1 MADRITANDL
11 GNGKFLINFSSE
23 EDLSSVLRRSPF
35 HFNFCMF
42 VFVRWE
48 PIIHDDYPWIIP
60 FKVQVIGLPLH
71 LWTDKN
77 LRNTGARLGNVHV
90 ETLDV
95 AEGRML
101 VDVDSQRPLKF
112 LRKVES
118 KDGDEVTIE
127 IKYEMLFKHCSTCGM
142 LTHEKDHCPSVSDMR
157 SRLQPHTERPGI
169 FTRMQLPQE

>member
-1 MADRITANDL
+1 
-11 GNGKFLINFSSE
+11 
-23 EDLSSVLRRSPF
+23 
-35 HFNFCMF
+35 MF
-42 VFVRWE
+42 VLVRWE
-48 PIIHDDYPWIIP
+48 PIVHDDYPWIIP
-60 FKVQVIGLPLH
+60 FKVRVIGLPLH
-71 LWTDKN
+71 MWTNKN
-77 LRNTGARLGNVHV
+77 LRNNGARLGNVHV

-101 VDVDSQRPLKF
+101 IDVDSRRPLKF
-112 LRKVES
+112 SRKVES

-169 FTRMQLPQE
+169 FTRMQLPQEQAQRYTSTMNIVQVISPATGHTWKHLLET